1 MRFPGAAI
9 SFQAGCVTFS
19 RILMIY
25 ALDIF
30 GTFTFAVSGAFRAVQ
45 HELDLLGVLVLAIAT
60 GVGGGIVRD
69 LMLGSTPP
77 AAFQDETYLIVCIF
91 GGLVV
96 FFAAHRIAP
105 HWDLVMAA
113 DAVGLSVFAAI
124 GSAKADLYGLGA
136 IGVVMMAAIT
146 ATGGGVIRDV
156 LVREIPAVLRA
167 DFYATAA
174 LLGGACFV
182 AAGRLGC
189 GQSTQLLGAVAVTFI
204 LRVLAMK
211 YGISLPKVR
220 SLPASPSQLTRLRKT
235 KNQKPDAGQTD
246 D

>member
-96 FFAAHRIAP
+96 F
-105 HWDLVMAA
+105 
-113 DAVGLSVFAAI
+113 FAAI

-235 KNQKPDAGQTD
+235 KNQKPDTGQTD
-246 D
+246 E